1 MSLHHLAQHIQ
12 SQGRGEDK
20 MLVHMTPKEVQ
31 GLQALALASGG
42 SLTINPH
49 TGLPEAGWL
58 SKLLP
63 TIAGAALAPFTG
75 GLSAAMIVGG
85 ASALAS
91 GSLKQGLMAG
101 IGAYG
106 GAGIMNSLAGAGGA
120 AAQGATSA
128 AANSATQSAA
138 LDAAKASV
146 IGGGAAPSGVG
157 LNAAAQGA
165 GLDAAKAAAI
175 SGQTAARGAAGAV
188 GAAPTVA
195 NSQLAAQGIPTT
207 AGTSV
212 AEASQGASAP
222 ANWFDRMN
230 KKPEFANVE
239 KGFDKYAAMDKPISS
254 FIKDNKLVSAMAA
267 TPMLQEDRMKIEKDK
282 GYIRPW
288 EYTRQPIQ
296 SGDIGDNIPF
306 NSTAERSYVT
316 DSWTPGPIYKATDKP
331 HMAAAG
337 GIVALAMGGIGQP
350 RASGAMTTT
359 TVPVRQ
365 TKEDKWQKDYEA
377 NKYDFDRATGTF
389 TKVTPIATGTDATG
403 GTATGVPATPPAPT
417 PANAIQIANMYNSML
432 RRPPTRAELDAGM
445 SGSVTADALRSQLS
459 GSDEYLN
466 NLTKPFVPRLS
477 YDQSGR
483 AAIEGA
489 LTPYRSPAEQLG
501 LDGFYAYMNQMLP
514 QQAMRNTSYAVGG
527 PVEQM
532 SAANAVG
539 DNSMYPQS
547 QIQAPMYSNPSIQR
561 PMPTNV
567 ITQGLDTPV
576 DTYTGEQRL
585 AGGGISNLG
594 GYSDGGR
601 LLKGPGD
608 GVSDSIPAV
617 IGNRQPARLADG
629 EFVVPARIVSEL
641 GNGSTEAGARKLYA
655 MMDRVQKNRRKSLGK
670 DKVAVDSRADKHL
683 PA

>member
-1 MSLHHLAQHIQ
+1 MSLHHLAQQIQ
-12 SQGRGEDK
+12 SRGRGEDK

-75 GLSAAMIVGG
+75 GLSAAMLVGG

-106 GAGIMNSLAGAGGA
+106 GAGIMNSLATAGGA
-120 AAQGATSA
+120 AAQGATTA

-138 LDAAKASV
+138 LDALKNQALSAAPA
-146 IGGGAAPSGVG
+146 GGGAVAGAGAGAGVG
-157 LNAAAQGA
+157 AGTAGIASGA
-165 GLDAAKAAAI
+165 VPGA
-175 SGQTAARGAAGAV
+175 AAGAV
-188 GAAPTVA
+188 PTASNALVAPASVAQGAALPAPVA
-195 NSQLAAQGIPTT
+195 G
-207 AGTSV
+207 AG
-212 AEASQGASAP
+212 AP
-222 ANWFDRMN
+222 PPSMFSRLNT
-230 KKPEFANVE
+230 KPEFANVE

-296 SGDIGDNIPF
+296 SGDIEDNIPF

-316 DSWTPGPIYKATDKP
+316 DSWTPGPIYRASDRP
-331 HMAAAG
+331 HKIANG
-337 GIVALAMGGIGQP
+337 GIVALAMGGTGAP
-350 RASGAMTTT
+350 AASATTT
-359 TVPVRQ
+359 TTRPTRL
-365 TKEDKWQKDYEA
+365 TKQQQWQKDYEA
-377 NKYDFDRATGTF
+377 NKYNFDRATGTF
-389 TKVTPIATGTDATG
+389 TKVTPIATGADATG

-417 PANAIQIANMYNSML
+417 PANAVQIANMYNSML

-445 SGSVTADALRSQLS
+445 SGNVTADALRSQLS

-501 LDGFYAYMNQMLP
+501 LADFYNQMNSALGQRM
-514 QQAMRNTSYAVGG
+514 QQATGMAYGG
-527 PVEQM
+527 MAEGGM
-532 SAANAVG
+532 SDG
-539 DNSMYPQS
+539 H
-547 QIQAPMYSNPSIQR
+547 
-561 PMPTNV
+561 
-567 ITQGLDTPV
+567 
-576 DTYTGEQRL
+576 
-585 AGGGISNLG
+585 LG

-655 MMDRVQKNRRKSLGK
+655 MMDRVQKNRRKSIGK

>member
-1 MSLHHLAQHIQ
+1 MSLHHLAQQIQ
-12 SQGRGEDK
+12 SRGRGEDK

-106 GAGIMNSLAGAGGA
+106 GAGITNALAGAGGA
-120 AAQGATSA
+120 AAQGATTT

-138 LDAAKASV
+138 LDALKSKALSAAPA
-146 IGGGAAPSGVG
+146 GGGAVAGAG
-157 LNAAAQGA
+157 AGA

-175 SGQTAARGAAGAV
+175 SGQTASQGAAGAV
-188 GAAPTVA
+188 GAVPTVA

-230 KKPEFANVE
+230 TKPEFANVE
-239 KGFDKYAAMDKPISS
+239 KGYEKYAAMDKPISS

-267 TPMLQEDRMKIEKDK
+267 TPMLQEDRMKVEKDK

-296 SGDIGDNIPF
+296 SGDIEDNIPF

-316 DSWTPGPIYKATDKP
+316 DSWTPGPIYRASDKP
-331 HMAAAG
+331 HKIATG
-337 GIVALAMGGIGQP
+337 GIVALATGGVGAP
-350 RASGAMTTT
+350 RASGAMTTVT
-359 TVPVRQ
+359 KPVRQ
-365 TKEDKWQKDYEA
+365 TKEDKWQSDYEA

-403 GTATGVPATPPAPT
+403 GTATGVPATPAAPT

-445 SGSVTADALRSQLS
+445 SGNVTADALRSQLS

-501 LDGFYAYMNQMLP
+501 LVDFYNQMNSALGQRM
-514 QQAMRNTSYAVGG
+514 QQATGMAYGG
-527 PVEQM
+527 MAEGGM
-532 SAANAVG
+532 SDG
-539 DNSMYPQS
+539 H
-547 QIQAPMYSNPSIQR
+547 
-561 PMPTNV
+561 
-567 ITQGLDTPV
+567 
-576 DTYTGEQRL
+576 
-585 AGGGISNLG
+585 LG

-655 MMDRVQKNRRKSLGK
+655 MMDRVQKNRRKSIGK